1 MKDELLQIFATPITV
16 TKYEGSLTEELKYID
31 TLEWIK
37 QKDNDN
43 FQSKDT
49 YLLKHEQL
57 KNIKN
62 FINECINKFTK
73 NIYQSDQKLVVTQC
87 WINKNPK
94 DSSHHEHCHPNS
106 IISGVFYFKQN
117 PKLPPIKF
125 SKTLQYSM
133 TLHTEKYNNLNSGTF
148 YLPCTDRELILFPSN
163 LVHSVP
169 INKGDEERISMS
181 FNTFS
186 IDTLGLE
193 NDLTELNIPK
203 LIDENN

>member
-1 MKDELLQIFATPITV
+1 
-16 TKYEGSLTEELKYID
+16 
-31 TLEWIK
+31 
-37 QKDNDN
+37 
-43 FQSKDT
+43 
-49 YLLKHEQL
+49 
-57 KNIKN
+57 
-62 FINECINKFTK
+62 
-73 NIYQSDQKLVVTQC
+73 
-87 WINKNPK
+87 
-94 DSSHHEHCHPNS
+94 
-106 IISGVFYFKQN
+106 
-117 PKLPPIKF
+117 
-125 SKTLQYSM
+125 M

>member
-31 TLEWIK
+31 TLEYIK
-37 QKDNDN
+37 QKGNGN

-57 KNIKN
+57 KNIKD

>member
-43 FQSKDT
+43 FQSKDV

-87 WINKNPK
+87 WLNKNPK
-94 DSSHHEHCHPNS
+94 GSSHHEHCHPNS
-106 IISGVFYFKQN
+106 IVSGVFYFKQN

>member
-117 PKLPPIKF
+117 SKLPPIQF

>member
-1 MKDELLQIFATPITV
+1 
-16 TKYEGSLTEELKYID
+16 
-31 TLEWIK
+31 
-37 QKDNDN
+37 
-43 FQSKDT
+43 
-49 YLLKHEQL
+49 
-57 KNIKN
+57 
-62 FINECINKFTK
+62 
-73 NIYQSDQKLVVTQC
+73 VVTQC

>member
-87 WINKNPK
+87 WLNKNPK
-94 DSSHHEHCHPNS
+94 
-106 IISGVFYFKQN
+106 G
-117 PKLPPIKF
+117 
-125 SKTLQYSM
+125 
-133 TLHTEKYNNLNSGTF
+133 
-148 YLPCTDRELILFPSN
+148 
-163 LVHSVP
+163 
-169 INKGDEERISMS
+169 
-181 FNTFS
+181 
-186 IDTLGLE
+186 
-193 NDLTELNIPK
+193 
-203 LIDENN
+203 